1 MSYFVDEKS
10 IVRQIWKNTDAVLLI
25 FAGSAAEF
33 ALNKAVDWLYFTGKI
48 PTNPLERL
56 FSTVAYA
63 QKIVFAENDLAL
75 ETIDKITQIHKGVE
89 KSRGQSIP
97 DWAYR
102 DVLYMLIDYSIRS
115 FELLER
121 KLETAEKE
129 EIFDVFFRLG
139 TRMDLKELPTNFN
152 DWEIDRILHLENN
165 LQKGTFTIHLFEQYK
180 KHLGSFRYF
189 ILIQIQQLLVPKIVH
204 KKLFQTSY
212 FPTITILKLYKLSR
226 IIKLDYLIKSIILPN
241 KHKEN
246 LIKIGK
252 FETISKFLLYKK

>member
-1 MSYFVDEKS
+1 MTYFVEEKS
-10 IVRQIWKNTDAVLLI
+10 VVREIWKRTDTVLLI

-33 ALNKAVDWLYFTGKI
+33 ALNKAVDWLYYTGNI

-63 QKIVFAENDLAL
+63 QKIIFQEEQFAL
-75 ETIDKITQIHKGVE
+75 ETIDKITQIHQGVE

-121 KLETAEKE
+121 KLEIKEKE
-129 EIFDVFFRLG
+129 EIFDVFMKLG
-139 TRMDLKELPTNFN
+139 LRMNLKNLPINYN
-152 DWEIDRILHLENN
+152 EWIIDRNIHLEND
-165 LQKGTFTIHLFEQYK
+165 LEKGKFTIHLFEQYK

-189 ILIQIQQLLVPKIVH
+189 ILIQIQHILVPKIVH
-204 KKLFQTSY
+204 KKLFTTSY
-212 FPTITILKLYKLSR
+212 FPTTLLIKFYKFSR
-226 IIKLDYLIKSIILPN
+226 IIKLDNLIKSILLPK
-241 KHKEN
+241 KHKQE
-246 LIKIGK
+246 LINIGK
-252 FETISKFLLYKK
+252 FENL

>member
-1 MSYFVDEKS
+1 MKNFVDEKS
-10 IVRQIWKNTDAVLLI
+10 IVREIWKNTDVVLLI

-56 FSTVAYA
+56 FSTVEYA
-63 QKIVFAENDLAL
+63 QKIVFAENNIALA
-75 ETIDKITQIHKGVE
+75 TIDKITQIHQGVE
-89 KSRGQSIP
+89 KSRGQTIP

-121 KLETAEKE
+121 KLKTNEKE
-129 EIFDVFFRLG
+129 EIFDVFLRLG
-139 TRMDLKELPTNFN
+139 IRMGLKNLPTNFY
-152 DWEIDRILHLENN
+152 DWEIDRNLHLEND
-165 LQKGTFTIHLFEQYK
+165 LQKGKFTIHLFKQYK

-189 ILIQIQQLLVPKIVH
+189 ILIRIQEILVPNVVYKQ
-204 KKLFQTSY
+204 LFQVSC
-212 FPTITILKLYKLSR
+212 FPTIIMLKIYKSSR
-226 IIKLDYLIKSIILPN
+226 KIKLDVLIKSIILPK
-241 KHKEN
+241 KHKAQ

-252 FETISKFLLYKK
+252 YE

>member
-10 IVRQIWKNTDAVLLI
+10 IVREIWKNTDVVLLI

-48 PTNPLERL
+48 PANPLERL
-56 FSTVAYA
+56 FSTVEYA
-63 QKIVFAENDLAL
+63 QKIVFSENDLAL
-75 ETIDKITQIHKGVE
+75 ATIDSITQIHQGVE
-89 KSRGQSIP
+89 KSRGKSIP

-121 KLETAEKE
+121 KLQITEKE
-129 EIFDVFFRLG
+129 EIFDVFYRLG
-139 TRMDLKELPTNFN
+139 SRMDLKDLPTTFN
-152 DWEIDRILHLENN
+152 EWIVDRNVHLEND
-165 LQKGTFTIHLFEQYK
+165 LQKGKFTIHLFQQYK

-189 ILIQIQQLLVPKIVH
+189 ILIQIQQILVPKVVH
-204 KKLFQTSY
+204 VQLFQTSN
-212 FPTITILKLYKLSR
+212 FPTITILKLYKSSKKIR
-226 IIKLDYLIKSIILPN
+226 LDHLIKSIILP
-241 KHKEN
+241 KQHKEN

-252 FETISKFLLYKK
+252 FEKT

>member
-1 MSYFVDEKS
+1 MKYFVKEKS
-10 IVRQIWKNTDAVLLI
+10 IVREIWKSTDVVLLI

-56 FSTVAYA
+56 FSTVEYA
-63 QKIVFAENDLAL
+63 QNIVFAENDLAL
-75 ETIDKITQIHKGVE
+75 ATIDKITQIHQGVE
-89 KSRGQSIP
+89 KSREQSIP

-121 KLETAEKE
+121 KLETNEKE

-139 TRMDLKELPTNFN
+139 TRMDLRDLPNNFK
-152 DWEIDRILHLENN
+152 DWEIERIQHLEND
-165 LQKGTFTIHLFEQYK
+165 LLKGKFTIHLFEQYK
-180 KHLGSFRYF
+180 KHLGGFRYF
-189 ILIQIQQLLVPKIVH
+189 ILIQIQQILVPKIVH
-204 KKLFQTSY
+204 EKLFKTSY
-212 FPTITILKLYKLSR
+212 SPTSTIIKLYKSSR
-226 IIKLDYLIKSIILPN
+226 KIKFDRLIKSIILPK

-246 LIKIGK
+246 LIKIGR
-252 FETISKFLLYKK
+252 FQNL